1 MPTALNSLVLFILCT
16 IPILF
21 AAVQPFVWGV
31 YTVLMYLAFVLM
43 LWRVPADELP
53 RPGRAFYFSL
63 GPFFL
68 VALLLCVPLPD
79 GLLALASPTR
89 FALLE
94 EARALTGTPPVWHS
108 LGYYPLKGLAW
119 WGFLLGLAL
128 FFLVLEVHFRN
139 RRRLRL
145 TLWLLFFL
153 AVLEALYGLLQAL
166 LPNTHV
172 LWATHVRAYLGMARG
187 TWINRNHFAGY
198 LEMMIPLFLG
208 FLLARIDWHGKI
220 NLKKLLQSDRPH
232 QHALFML
239 GLVLMTLALFFSQS
253 RAGITGLFLGMAVFL
268 ALLST
273 GGRRMPAAAWLVVG
287 TMAGLVI
294 FYGGRIGFDPVLA
307 RFLALTPEASRL
319 DFWRDSLAMIAQHP
333 FGIGLAAFKPLF
345 PLYHT
350 TSLPGGTTPYY
361 LHNDILQLVVDT
373 GWIGA
378 IALLGGLAWFM
389 TTRVGRIRRMDP
401 AADPERFFPAV
412 GALSGLAALIFHS
425 FFDFSL
431 QMPAN
436 AVYFVMLMAIVDSST
451 AAGKPEK
458 RGAKGPGVQGF
469 K

>member
-1 MPTALNSLVLFILCT
+1 MPTVLNLLVRFILCT

-21 AAVQPFVWGV
+21 AAVQPFVWVV
-31 YTVLMYLAFVLM
+31 YTVLMYQAFVLM
-43 LWRVPADELP
+43 LWMLPAGRLP

-68 VALLLCVPLPD
+68 MTLLLCVPLPD
-79 GLLALASPTR
+79 GLLAFASPAR

-94 EARALTGTPPVWHS
+94 EARALTGTPPAWHS
-108 LGYYPLKGLAW
+108 LGYTPLFGLAR

-128 FFLVLEVHFRN
+128 FYLVLEAHFRS

-145 TLWLLFFL
+145 TLGLLVAL
-153 AVLEALYGLLQAL
+153 AVLEAFYGLLQAL
-166 LPNTHV
+166 LPNTAV
-172 LWATHVRAYLGMARG
+172 LWAVHVKAYLGMARG

-198 LEMMIPLFLG
+198 LEMMILLSLG
-208 FLLARIDWHGKI
+208 FLLARIDWRGKI
-220 NLKKLLQSDRPH
+220 SLKKRLLSDRAH
-232 QHALFML
+232 LHVLFGL
-239 GLVLMTLALFFSQS
+239 GLVLMALALLFSQS
-253 RAGITGLFLGMAVFL
+253 RAGITGFFLGMAVFL
-268 ALLST
+268 ALLSS
-273 GGRRMPAAAWLVVG
+273 GGRRMPATAWLVVG
-287 TMAGLVI
+287 AMACLVI
-294 FYGGRIGFDPVLA
+294 FYGGRIGFDPVLE

-319 DFWRDSLAMIAQHP
+319 DFWRDSLVMIAQHP
-333 FGIGLAAFKPLF
+333 FGIGLTAFKPLF

-378 IALLGGLAWFM
+378 AALLGGLAWFM

-425 FFDFSL
+425 FFDFTL

-436 AVYFVMLMAIVDSST
+436 AVYFVMLMAIVDSSM
-451 AAGKPEK
+451 AVDGS
-458 RGAKGPGVQGF
+458 G
-469 K
+469 